1 MLPEVQNSLTLQNL
15 HRAERGATGIEYL
28 VVAAFLLT
36 ATVVASLTGIKILS
50 NLYFYFISV
59 VCSPIL

>member
-1 MLPEVQNSLTLQNL
+1 MLSEIGSGISLQSL

-36 ATVVASLTGIKILS
+36 ATVVASLTGIRILS
-50 NLYFYFISV
+50 NLYFYMISV
-59 VCSPIL
+59 ICSPIL